1 MHFILSYDLNASAGL
16 RRNEIESN
24 ILASLPKNRYTRQLD
39 NLYIVRCDNNNEWNE
54 IFQKLVKISKEI
66 PETLHFIMS
75 SPTAT
80 SERYNGFLPRES
92 WNCINELTKE
102 DSDE

>member
-1 MHFILSYDLNASAGL
+1 MHFIFSYDLNVAAGV

-24 ILASLPKNRYTRQLD
+24 ILASLPKNKYTRQL
-39 NLYIVRCDNNNEWNE
+39 NNFYIVRCNDNNEWKE
-54 IFQKLVKISKEI
+54 IFNKLVDISKAI
-66 PETLHFIMS
+66 PEILHFIMS

-80 SERYNGFLPRES
+80 SEKYNGILPRES
-92 WNCINELTKE
+92 WNCINELTIE

>member
-1 MHFILSYDLNASAGL
+1 MHFIFSYDLNVVAGV

-24 ILASLPKNRYTRQLD
+24 ILASLPKNSYTRQL
-39 NLYIVRCDNNNEWNE
+39 NNFYIVKCKDNKEWQD
-54 IFQKLVKISKEI
+54 IFQKLGEISKNI
-66 PETLHFIMS
+66 PETLYFIMS

-80 SERYNGFLPRES
+80 SEKYNGILPRES
-92 WNCINELTKE
+92 WNCINELTIE

>member
-1 MHFILSYDLNASAGL
+1 MHFIFSYELNVAAGV

-24 ILASLPKNRYTRQLD
+24 ILASLPKNSYTRQL
-39 NLYIVRCDNNNEWNE
+39 NNFYIVRCNDNKEWNV
-54 IFQKLVKISKEI
+54 IFQKLVEISKKI

-75 SPTAT
+75 SPTAIN
-80 SERYNGFLPRES
+80 ERYNGILPRES

-102 DSDE
+102 DTNE